1 MSQITGKY
9 NHEIKQAVVVV
20 VVVVVVAGIFISPN
34 HSIHSTVSTSTSTGC
49 QKSPT
54 GPITLAALQ
63 KKVNKLKK

>member
-9 NHEIKQAVVVV
+9 NHEIKQAVVV

>member
-9 NHEIKQAVVVV
+9 NHEIKQAV